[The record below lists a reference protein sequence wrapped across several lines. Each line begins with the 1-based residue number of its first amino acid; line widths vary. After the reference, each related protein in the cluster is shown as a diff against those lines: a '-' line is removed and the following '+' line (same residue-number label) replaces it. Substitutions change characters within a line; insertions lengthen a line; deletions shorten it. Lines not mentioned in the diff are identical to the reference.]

1 MTSKFKVDLN
11 ANNRPERF
19 SAEGDY
25 VVTIAGVERNLTS
38 QGFEKAVITFT
49 DEKSR
54 TIKDDILN
62 KDTVWWRLNQL
73 IVASGMNVP
82 HGTEYDFSK
91 SGEFFNLVKSAV
103 GLKVTLSLKNDTY
116 EKNGETKTI
125 LKVTKYSKP
134 NADTPY

>member
-11 ANNRPERF
+11 SGDRPERF
-19 SAEGDY
+19 SSEGEY
-25 VVTIAGVERNLTS
+25 IVTIAGVERNLTS

-62 KDTVWWRLNQL
+62 KDTVWWRINQL
-73 IVASGMNVP
+73 IVASGMKVP
-82 HGTEYDFSK
+82 HGTEYDFAK
-91 SGEFFNLVKSAV
+91 TGEFFNLIKSSV
-103 GLKVTLSLKNDTY
+103 GLKVKLVLRNDTY

-125 LKVTKYSKP
+125 LKVSKYTK
-134 NADTPY
+134 ADADAPF